1 MAQRIAVTR
10 KLPQLGEQMLDELEA
25 EGDYTIARW
34 PGELPPGPEELNALL
49 AGAVGAITLLT
60 EPIDGDLLDHF
71 PDLRVISNYAVGFDN
86 VDVPAATERN
96 VAVCNTPG
104 VLTDATA
111 DLAFALL
118 MATAR
123 RLPEAQQYVRD
134 DKWETWSPTLL
145 LGQELTGATVG
156 VVGFGRIGREFARRA
171 TGFRMR
177 ILAFDLY
184 PDERAAAEIGATFVP
199 LDQLLRESDFIS
211 LHCTLTEETHHLI
224 GAEELALMKPTA
236 ILINA
241 SRGPVVDT
249 ESLVAALRNGTILA
263 AGLDVTDPEPLRAD
277 HPLVSM
283 PNCLVVPHIASGT
296 VTARN
301 AMAKIAVENCVAV
314 LAGNT
319 PPSCVNPEALG
330 KR

>member
-1 MAQRIAVTR
+1 
-10 KLPQLGEQMLDELEA
+10 
-25 EGDYTIARW
+25 
-34 PGELPPGPEELNALL
+34 
-49 AGAVGAITLLT
+49 
-60 EPIDGDLLDHF
+60 
-71 PDLRVISNYAVGFDN
+71 
-86 VDVPAATERN
+86 
-96 VAVCNTPG
+96 
-104 VLTDATA
+104 
-111 DLAFALL
+111 
-118 MATAR
+118 
-123 RLPEAQQYVRD
+123 
-134 DKWETWSPTLL
+134 
-145 LGQELTGATVG
+145 
-156 VVGFGRIGREFARRA
+156 
-171 TGFRMR
+171 MR

-249 ESLVAALRNGTILA
+249 EALVAALQNETILA

-296 VTARN
+296 VTTRN

-314 LAGNT
+314 LTGKT
-319 PPSCVNPEALG
+319 PPSCVNPEVLG